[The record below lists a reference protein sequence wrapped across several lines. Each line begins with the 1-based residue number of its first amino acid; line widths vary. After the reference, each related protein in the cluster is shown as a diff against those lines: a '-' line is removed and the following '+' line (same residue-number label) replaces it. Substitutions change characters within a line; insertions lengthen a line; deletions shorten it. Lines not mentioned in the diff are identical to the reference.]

1 MRLLSCI
8 FSLCLVPAAFG
19 TAVLS
24 AQDAASA
31 QAAAEQP
38 PRARPAEETTDL
50 SDLWR
55 RGRHKAKRVG
65 VDRGADPTKVRSLV
79 FAPPFGSK
87 PSPGLPLGLNGN
99 MAFFRGDPSPR
110 LSTVGGGVRV
120 SQKKQ
125 VLANL

>member
-8 FSLCLVPAAFG
+8 VSLCLVPAAFG

-24 AQDAASA
+24 AQDAASV

-38 PRARPAEETTDL
+38 PRARPAEKTTDL

-55 RGRHKAKRVG
+55 RVRHKDQPVP
-65 VDRGADPTKVRSLV
+65 VDLAAEPTKDRSLV
-79 FAPPFGSK
+79 FAPTFGPK
-87 PSPGLPLGLNGN
+87 PSAGLPLGLNGN
-99 MAFFRGDPSPR
+99 RAFFRGDRPTR

-120 SQKKQ
+120 SQ
-125 VLANL
+125 